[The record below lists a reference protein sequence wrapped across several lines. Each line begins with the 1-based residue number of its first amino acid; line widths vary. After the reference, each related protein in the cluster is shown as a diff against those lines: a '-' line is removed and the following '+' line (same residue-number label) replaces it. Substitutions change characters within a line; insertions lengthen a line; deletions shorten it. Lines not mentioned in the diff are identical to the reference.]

1 MKQPSAER
9 YETKPF
15 FTNNFVNFQKILAA
29 HPKNFP
35 KMFRTFK
42 EKHPWQS
49 LILVK
54 LQALQ
59 KQLPE
64 VFCKKWCS

>member
-9 YETKPF
+9 YETKLF
-15 FTNNFVNFQKILAA
+15 FTNSFVNFQKILA

-35 KMFRTFK
+35 KMFRKFTK
-42 EKHPWQS
+42 KHPWRS

-64 VFCKKWCS
+64 VFCRKWCS